1 MTDPAG
7 ELVLY
12 RTDDGSSVVQLRAAK
27 GTVWLTQAQM
37 AELYGTSVPNI
48 VQIMRRV
55 LSEGEVTEGTI
66 NSQLVVRMEC
76 ARQVQREVK
85 VYNLEEVLASAAR

>member
-37 AELYGTSVPNI
+37 AELYGTSVQNI
-48 VQIMRRV
+48 GQILSRV
-55 LSEGEVTEGTI
+55 LADGEVTEATI
-66 NSQLVVRMEC
+66 NSELMVRTEGT
-76 ARQVQREVK
+76 R
-85 VYNLEEVLASAAR
+85 